1 MEACKRGWRGPGAAR
16 AGLAGLAVAF
26 CVAACSPG
34 REPAGSGPARTPS
47 SKGVP
52 ASSPAA
58 FENQPRADRGD
69 GTYINPILAGEY
81 PDPSI
86 CRVGSDYYLT
96 HTPGRGVPGL
106 LVWHSRDLVNWRPL
120 GPALRGSFG
129 DVWAP
134 DFIHYR
140 GLFYIYFPALV
151 PDGRGGSRRT
161 NFVTTAAD
169 PAGPWSDPVDLNVGG
184 IDPGHSA
191 DADGNRFLYLSG
203 GFMVPLTPDGLRTS
217 GEPRKAYD
225 GWIYPADWNTECL
238 CLESP
243 KLFFRDGFHYLVS
256 AEGGTAGPSTSHMIV
271 VARSGSPEGPWENS
285 PLNPLLRTRSRSEK
299 WWSQGHGT
307 IFEAADGSW
316 HVVYHAYEK
325 DFRTL
330 GRMTLLMPVEWTA
343 DGWPRIPDGARPDG
357 PLRAPAGGE
366 DVGHGLALSD
376 DFRGQGPG
384 LQWRNAD
391 PAGSGAGIRTSD
403 GALWIPARGTD
414 AAGAALLTCLP
425 PNHAYEAEVEVRVPE
440 GAEGGLLLHY
450 SPARFGGVAL
460 RKGEALTYVRSSP
473 GDRTPFPGDRLRVR
487 VRNVDHDVSF
497 FWSAD
502 GRVWTKFEGG
512 AEMSGYHHDGQDG
525 WGTLKI
531 ALFAA
536 GRGEVEFRDFRYQG
550 LDESGR
556 RP

>member
-1 MEACKRGWRGPGAAR
+1 MEDVRRRFSRGIGAR
-16 AGLAGLAVAF
+16 AALAGLLLAF
-26 CVAACSPG
+26 FAPACAPERSPAGGRPAGTVSPG
-34 REPAGSGPARTPS
+34 ADPAP
-47 SKGVP
+47 
-52 ASSPAA
+52 SPAVL
-58 FENQPRADRGD
+58 EGQPRADRGD

-86 CRVGSDYYLT
+86 VRAGGDYYLT
-96 HTPGRGVPGL
+96 HTPGTGVPGL

-120 GPALRGSFG
+120 APALRGSFG

-134 DFIHYR
+134 DIVLYR

-151 PDGRGGSRRT
+151 ADGRGGRRRT
-161 NFVTTAAD
+161 NFVTTSAD
-169 PAGPWSDPVDLNVGG
+169 PAGPWSEPVDLNVGG
-184 IDPGHSA
+184 IDPGHVA
-191 DADGNRFLYLSG
+191 DVEGNRFLYLSG
-203 GFMVPLTPDGLRTS
+203 GFMVPLARDGLRTV
-217 GEPRKAYD
+217 GEPRKVYD
-225 GWIYPADWNTECL
+225 GWAYPADWNTECM

-243 KLFFRDGFHYLVS
+243 KLFFRDGFYYLVS

-271 VARSGSPEGPWENS
+271 VARSRSPEGPWENS
-285 PLNPLLRTRSRSEK
+285 PVNPLLRTRGRSER

-316 HVVYHAYEK
+316 HVIYHAYEN

-357 PLRAPAGGE
+357 PLRVPAGGG

-376 DFRGQGPG
+376 DFQGAAPG
-384 LQWRNAD
+384 PQWRSSEPDAFR
-391 PAGSGAGIRTSD
+391 AGIRISTE
-403 GALWIPARGTD
+403 GLFVTAYGTGPAD
-414 AAGAALLTCLP
+414 AALLTCLP
-425 PNHAYEAEVEVRVPE
+425 VNHAYEAEVEVRVPR

-450 SPARFGGVAL
+450 GPSRFGGVAL
-460 RKGEALTYVRSSP
+460 GRGEALTYVRASP
-473 GDRTPFPGDRLRVR
+473 GDRMPVSADRIWIR
-487 VRNVDHDVSF
+487 VRNLEHDVSF

-502 GRVWTKFEGG
+502 GRSWTKFEGG

-536 GRGEVEFRDFRYQG
+536 GRGEVVFRNFRYRG
-550 LDESGR
+550 LDGPGGR
-556 RP
+556 P

>member
-1 MEACKRGWRGPGAAR
+1 MAVGGRRFRIERIAR
-16 AGLAGLAVAF
+16 AVFSGLALAFVFVA
-26 CVAACSPG
+26 CAPERAPG
-34 REPAGSGPARTPS
+34 GAGSPAP
-47 SKGVP
+47 
-52 ASSPAA
+52 SPAA
-58 FENQPRADRGD
+58 TENQPRADRGD
-69 GTYINPILAGEY
+69 GTYVNPILAGEY

-86 CRVGSDYYLT
+86 CRVGGDYYLT

-120 GPALRGSFG
+120 GSALGRSFG

-134 DFIHYR
+134 DLVHDR
-140 GLFYIYFPALV
+140 GLFYIYFPALL

-169 PAGPWSDPVDLNVGG
+169 PAGPWSEPVDLNVGG
-184 IDPGHSA
+184 IDPGHIA
-191 DADGNRFLYLSG
+191 DAAGNRFLYLSG
-203 GFMVPLTPDGLRTS
+203 GFMVRLSEDGLRTV

-243 KLFFRDGFHYLVS
+243 KLFFRDGFYYLVS

-271 VARSGSPEGPWENS
+271 VARSASPEGPWENS
-285 PLNPLLRTRSRSEK
+285 PLNPLLRTRSRAEK

-316 HVVYHAYEK
+316 QVMYHAYENN
-325 DFRTL
+325 FRTL

-343 DGWPRIPDGARPDG
+343 DGWPRIPEGARPDG
-357 PLRAPAGGE
+357 PLRVPAGGE
-366 DVGHGLALSD
+366 DAGHGLALSD
-376 DFRGQGPG
+376 DFRGAEPGP
-384 LQWRNAD
+384 QWRNAD
-391 PAGSGAGIRTSD
+391 PGGAGIRTSD
-403 GALWIPARGTD
+403 GALLIPARGTG
-414 AAGAALLTCLP
+414 AADAALLTCLP
-425 PNHAYEAEVEVRVPE
+425 VNHAYEAEVEVRVPE

-450 SPARFGGVAL
+450 GPTRFGGVAL
-460 RKGEALTYVRSSP
+460 RKGEALTYLRASP
-473 GDRTPFPGDRLRVR
+473 GDRVPFSGDSLRVR
-487 VRNVDHDVSF
+487 VRNVEHDVSF

-502 GRVWTKFEGG
+502 GRAWTKFEGG
-512 AEMSGYHHDGQDG
+512 TEMSGYHHDGQDG

-536 GRGEVEFRDFRYQG
+536 GRGEVAFRDFRYRG
-550 LDESGR
+550 LDASGR